1 MKKMVDKFFI
11 RRLAELLPSL
21 STSRGIYT
29 GEDILRSL
37 IGAVQDSDFIE
48 GWVENQREM
57 GREVPSGDLVHLRL
71 KQLDLEEILHA
82 FDILNRE
89 LCLRLLRLEPRLEPA
104 HLAIDLHAI
113 PYYGEDHGLDVCG
126 GKHERGTS
134 WHHKFGSVAVVD
146 ERRCMPH
153 AIPVGQFYNKA
164 VLIRRL
170 LEGARRFV
178 KILAVYL
185 DKEFYNVPCLREL
198 EGSGERYIVPVRRDK
213 KLNEEMRGY
222 LHRSLV
228 VGTRGCT
235 YYKTVRTVES
245 KKESVDVQTV
255 FLFRPGD
262 EEDFVFATN
271 MEVTGKNVEQL
282 ADDYGRRWGIETS
295 YRVTEMVRGRT
306 CSKSH
311 SVRRL
316 FHLLSV
322 LLYNLWQLVD
332 AISVHEFGERRK
344 PWGYAIRMKT
354 LMRIIRELVEEAVK
368 GVGT

>member
-1 MKKMVDKFFI
+1 MKRMVDKLFI
-11 RRLAELLPSL
+11 RRLNELLPSL
-21 STSRGIYT
+21 STPRGTYT
-29 GEDILRSL
+29 GEDILRAL

-48 GWVENQREM
+48 GWVEYQREM

-71 KQLDLEEILHA
+71 KQLDLEEILQA
-82 FDILNRE
+82 FNVLNEE
-89 LCLRLLRLEPRLEPA
+89 LCLRLLRLEPRLKPA

-113 PYYGEDHGLDVCG
+113 PYYGGDHGPQVCG

-146 ERRCMPH
+146 ERRFMPH
-153 AIPVGQFYNKA
+153 AIPVGQFYSKA
-164 VLIRRL
+164 RLIRRL
-170 LEGARRFV
+170 LEEARRFV

-185 DKEFYNVPCLREL
+185 DKEFYNVSCLQEL
-198 EGSGERYIVPVRRDK
+198 EASGERYIVPVRRDK
-213 KLNEEMRGY
+213 KLNEEMREY
-222 LHRSLV
+222 RHRSLV

-235 YYKTVRTVES
+235 YHTTVRTVES

-255 FLFRPGD
+255 FLFRPGE

-271 MEVTGKNVEQL
+271 MEVTRKNVEQL
-282 ADDYGRRWGIETS
+282 ADDYGRRWGIETG
-295 YRVTEMVRGRT
+295 YRMTEMVRGRT
-306 CSKSH
+306 CSQSH

-332 AISVHEFGERRK
+332 AMLIIELGERRRQ
-344 PWGYAIRMKT
+344 WGYAIKLKT
-354 LMRIIRELVEEAVK
+354 VMRIIRELVEEAAM
-368 GVGT
+368 GVGI